1 MGMAPSSTTIIEEY
15 ESTYV
20 NQKSLIVDKT
30 SHGARNNGKELVL
43 DALKARIQNVNTDV
57 CQPGEDDAFFVA
69 DMGEVYRQH
78 LRWKMQLKR
87 VKPHYGWF
95 RLFEAVKAL
104 LTFFQPLSATQT

>member
-1 MGMAPSSTTIIEEY
+1 MGMAPSATTIIEEY

-30 SHGARNNGKELVL
+30 SHGARNNGKGLVL
-43 DALKARIQNVNTDV
+43 DALKARIQNVNTDI

-95 RLFEAVKAL
+95 RLLK
-104 LTFFQPLSATQT
+104 PLKPY